1 MDKTEKLLRM
11 MEHPELY
18 SDEELREL
26 LSDEECQELYDA
38 MRLSADAF
46 EMEDA
51 RKKLADGLKEEE
63 WARLEGKLSP
73 QDSNT
78 MIRQLFS
85 STKKIAAIFI
95 GLLMLSGIA
104 YAAIHLWST
113 GQRTTSTEEE
123 RQQTVV
129 TTSSTSMEHSEEVTD
144 SISQTRIFEDTSLD
158 EIVNE
163 LGAYYKME
171 VDIQNTQAHEL
182 RIFYKWNRKDN
193 LEEIVSDL
201 NHFDHVNLAIEDD
214 KLIVKP

>member
-1 MDKTEKLLRM
+1 MKKEEQLRM
-11 MEHPELY
+11 LLHPEKY
-18 SDEELREL
+18 TDEQLAQML
-26 LSDEECQELYDA
+26 DETRVDIPDTNKEWQ
-38 MRLSADAF
+38 RLTG
-46 EMEDA
+46 
-51 RKKLADGLKEEE
+51 RIKEEE
-63 WARLEGKLSP
+63 RSP
-73 QDSNT
+73 
-78 MIRQLFS
+78 FS
-85 STKKIAAIFI
+85 SPTLRLFTPTKKIAAIFI

-123 RQQTVV
+123 SQQTVV

-163 LGAYYKME
+163 LGAYYKKE

>member
-1 MDKTEKLLRM
+1 MKKEEQLRM
-11 MEHPELY
+11 LLHPEKY
-18 SDEELREL
+18 TDEQLAQMLDETRVDIPDTNKEWQRLTGRIKEDKSSSFTSSTLR
-26 LSDEECQELYDA
+26 
-38 MRLSADAF
+38 
-46 EMEDA
+46 
-51 RKKLADGLKEEE
+51 
-63 WARLEGKLSP
+63 
-73 QDSNT
+73 
-78 MIRQLFS
+78 LFNP
-85 STKKIAAIFI
+85 TKKIAAIFI

-123 RQQTVV
+123 SQQTVV

-163 LGAYYKME
+163 LGAYYKKE